1 MKAYG
6 IDITSQII
14 NYNSAIRQKSDVA
27 RLLISITRFLNISD
41 ELPQLEALP
50 NDWSSNCIRLII
62 YVDKMSRVF
71 ICEKEKLHTFHFPF
85 QIIKEDHTLVLFEG
99 ENITSAICSILFSVF
114 EKLSDDDTLETVLEK
129 YWETV
134 SDLEITM
141 NDNQL
146 CGKLIT
152 FLLSF
157 EPGYARFDLDDAN
170 DTGSMHPREHLDINY
185 SSGTTFKLGLS
196 KALNYNELIDI
207 LNINTPCCYLQKPS
221 KT

>member
-1 MKAYG
+1 M
-6 IDITSQII
+6 
-14 NYNSAIRQKSDVA
+14 
-27 RLLISITRFLNISD
+27 
-41 ELPQLEALP
+41 
-50 NDWSSNCIRLII
+50 
-62 YVDKMSRVF
+62 
-71 ICEKEKLHTFHFPF
+71 
-85 QIIKEDHTLVLFEG
+85 VLFEG

-141 NDNQL
+141 HDNHL

-157 EPGYARFDLDDAN
+157 EPGYVRFDLDETN
-170 DTGSMHPREHLDINY
+170 DTGSVHPREHLDINY
-185 SSGTTFKLGLS
+185 SSGSTFKLGLS
-196 KALNYNELIDI
+196 KALNYDELIDI
-207 LNINTPCCYLQKPS
+207 LNINSPCHYLQKIN